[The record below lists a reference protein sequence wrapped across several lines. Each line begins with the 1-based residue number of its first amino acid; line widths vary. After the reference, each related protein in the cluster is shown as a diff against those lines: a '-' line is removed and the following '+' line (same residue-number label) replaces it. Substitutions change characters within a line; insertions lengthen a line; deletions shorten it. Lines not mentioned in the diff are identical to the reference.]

1 MTLQGISN
9 SARLEVLM
17 PETGTGKA
25 QEPAGTEREAEG
37 GRGGEREL

>member
-1 MTLQGISN
+1 
-9 SARLEVLM
+9 M

-37 GRGGEREL
+37 GRGGERGTVTNVTNVLPVFS

>member
-1 MTLQGISN
+1 
-9 SARLEVLM
+9 M

-37 GRGGEREL
+37 GRGGER